1 MRLPE
6 GILMLNRL
14 TINTLL
20 KAVIATLGAAVV
32 IMLSLSAWNSWERL
46 GSASRALAVADAS
59 SYLFT
64 ALHHLRS
71 TGRCRA
77 PSCLPTGRPQR

>member
-1 MRLPE
+1 
-6 GILMLNRL
+6 
-14 TINTLL
+14 
-20 KAVIATLGAAVV
+20 VV

-64 ALHHLRS
+64 ALHHLRFD
-71 TGRCRA
+71 RA
-77 PSCLPTGRPQR
+77 VSRTELLADRQATTTTAINADDDWKEF